1 MKILKHGIKGLM
13 SIGLV
18 AWAICAFAI
27 AFNGVTSGESLDG
40 ILTTLFKFTSLV
52 GVSEGI
58 VGVVLLILEEI
69 GG

>member
-1 MKILKHGIKGLM
+1 MRILEHVLKVLM
-13 SIGLV
+13 AIGV
-18 AWAICAFAI
+18 IAWVIFAPVI
-27 AFNGVTSGESLDG
+27 TLNGVASGESLDG